1 MGQSVGR
8 GLDPSVGVY
17 GRHGACPPPR
27 GRGRACPAR
36 GFSRGWAAAEGFRG
50 VGDAAPYAGGCPLT
64 GSHANLR
71 RGAGIPPYGCNSR
84 KRGRGGHS
92 LMGRSVGRGLDPS
105 VGVYGRH
112 GACPPPRGRG
122 RACPAR
128 GFSRGWAA
136 AEGFRGVGDAAPY
149 AGGCPLTGSHAN
161 LRRGAGIPP
170 YGCNSRKR
178 GRGGHSLMGRS
189 VGRGLDPSV
198 GVYGRH
204 GACPPP
210 RGRGRA
216 CPARGFSRGWAA
228 AEGFRGVGDAAPYVG
243 DRPLMGCR
251 ANLRRGVGTPPY
263 GCNSRKR
270 GRGGLYAAR
279 EFIWDAVRRL
289 LFFFQHWA
297 GHTVENV
304 SSLPGMDV

>member
-1 MGQSVGR
+1 MRWKPSGTIKRLYAYIKNRGSPGKRDRLGFLSPFPHRRAVGGLALVDGASVGR

-64 GSHANLR
+64 GS
-71 RGAGIPPYGCNSR
+71 
-84 KRGRGGHS
+84 
-92 LMGRSVGRGLDPS
+92 
-105 VGVYGRH
+105 
-112 GACPPPRGRG
+112 
-122 RACPAR
+122 
-128 GFSRGWAA
+128 
-136 AEGFRGVGDAAPY
+136 
-149 AGGCPLTGSHAN
+149 
-161 LRRGAGIPP
+161 
-170 YGCNSRKR
+170 
-178 GRGGHSLMGRS
+178 
-189 VGRGLDPSV
+189 
-198 GVYGRH
+198 
-204 GACPPP
+204 
-210 RGRGRA
+210 
-216 CPARGFSRGWAA
+216 
-228 AEGFRGVGDAAPYVG
+228 
-243 DRPLMGCR
+243 R

-270 GRGGLYAAR
+270 CRGGLYAAR
-279 EFIWDAVRRL
+279 EFMWDVVRRL

>member
-1 MGQSVGR
+1 MGRFVGR

-17 GRHGACPPPR
+17 GRQGACPPPR

-36 GFSRGWAAAEGFRG
+36 GFSRGWAVTGGFRG
-50 VGDAAPYAGGCPLT
+50 VGDAAPYVGGCPLT
-64 GSHANLR
+64 GSRANLR
-71 RGAGIPPYGCNSR
+71 RGVGTPPYGCNSR
-84 KRGRGGHS
+84 K
-92 LMGRSVGRGLDPS
+92 
-105 VGVYGRH
+105 
-112 GACPPPRGRG
+112 
-122 RACPAR
+122 
-128 GFSRGWAA
+128 
-136 AEGFRGVGDAAPY
+136 
-149 AGGCPLTGSHAN
+149 
-161 LRRGAGIPP
+161 
-170 YGCNSRKR
+170 
-178 GRGGHSLMGRS
+178 
-189 VGRGLDPSV
+189 
-198 GVYGRH
+198 
-204 GACPPP
+204 

-243 DRPLMGCR
+243 GCPLTGSR

-270 GRGGLYAAR
+270 GRGGIYAAC